1 MSSDRDSA
9 VAEAE
14 ATIRLDLAT
23 SIVESK
29 SVGEV
34 LEEIK
39 AVLLLYSS
47 KETGILVARV
57 LPPSVLLSFS

>member
-23 SIVESK
+23 AIVESK

-39 AVLLLYSS
+39 AVLLLSSS

>member
-9 VAEAE
+9 AAEAE
-14 ATIRLDLAT
+14 ATVRFDLAT

-34 LEEIK
+34 LKEIK
-39 AVLLLYSS
+39 AVLLLCSS

-57 LPPSVLLSFS
+57 LPPSVFLSFS